1 MSYCIRVLAPVEEV
15 PTAAAVTQALHDE
28 GFAATVSATPAAEN
42 WERLVVELPD
52 QPPVTVRRSLRQGE
66 ENPVE
71 VEVDAFLDELL
82 ELEETPGVR
91 QVEEALRRARQLIML
106 EVPDT
111 YAWGQERTVVDALVE
126 LFTEPEGSLIQADG
140 EGFYDRKG
148 DLLVPLE

>member
-1 MSYCIRVLAPVEEV
+1 M
-15 PTAAAVTQALHDE
+15 
-28 GFAATVSATPAAEN
+28 
-42 WERLVVELPD
+42 
-52 QPPVTVRRSLRQGE
+52 
-66 ENPVE
+66 
-71 VEVDAFLDELL
+71 

-91 QVEEALRRARQLIML
+91 QVEALRRARQLIML